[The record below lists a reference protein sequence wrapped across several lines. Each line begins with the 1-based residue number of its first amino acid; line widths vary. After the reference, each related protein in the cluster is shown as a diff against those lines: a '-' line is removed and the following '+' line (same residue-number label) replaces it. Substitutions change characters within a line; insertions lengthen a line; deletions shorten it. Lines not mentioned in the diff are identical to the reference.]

1 MSIKTFKNFNEKKDM
16 WIKDA
21 ISKPGSLR
29 KELGKKKGEKI
40 TKKEIDTEISKLKNK
55 DKDTKKPGTQLDKKN
70 ASKLKKL
77 NLAKTLRKMNEDLES
92 DEFNHEDIDLNNTKL
107 SIIEEIIE
115 MDETEINDLLSVYDW
130 EFGNEEE
137 GTEDNDEIVTT
148 SEEEP
153 IIPAQETEEIDDEED
168 DIKKFNEFDQ

>member
-29 KELGKKKGEKI
+29 KELGKKKGEEI
-40 TKKEIDTEISKLKNK
+40 TKKEIDTEISKLKKK
-55 DKDTKKPGTQLDKKN
+55 DKDTKKPGTQFNKKD

-77 NLAKTLRKMNEDLES
+77 NLAKTLRKMNEDLENG
-92 DEFNHEDIDLNNTKL
+92 EFDHEDINLNNTKL

-115 MDETEINDLLSVYDW
+115 MDETEINQLLSVYDW
-130 EFGNEEE
+130 SFGDEEEKIENDEISSSKPVMPNEEE
-137 GTEDNDEIVTT
+137 TEDAE
-148 SEEEP
+148 
-153 IIPAQETEEIDDEED
+153 ETEEIDDN
-168 DIKKFNEFDQ
+168 IKKFNEFE